1 MNKANNAG
9 IGKNR
14 LAKLC
19 LENVYLIRYLE
30 VLGFNDLEN
39 IYATEYV
46 NIFINIFYQIFL
58 L

>member
-1 MNKANNAG
+1 MNKASNAG

-30 VLGFNDLEN
+30 VLGFKSLDN

-46 NIFINIFYQIFL
+46 RYLIQM
-58 L
+58 